1 MTAAPLHPLFLPC
14 VVSVTGI
21 GVAAGT
27 RAAVAAAAV
36 IIAVLASVERTPP
49 HRHHRRR
56 HLALVDGRILET
68 CPLAHRPMG
77 TQD

>member
-1 MTAAPLHPLFLPC
+1 VTAAPLLSLSLPC

-21 GVAAGT
+21 GLAAGT

-36 IIAVLASVERTPP
+36 IMAVLASVERTPP
-49 HRHHRRR
+49 HRHRR
-56 HLALVDGRILET
+56 HFALVDGRVLET
-68 CPLAHRPMG
+68 CPLVHRPMG